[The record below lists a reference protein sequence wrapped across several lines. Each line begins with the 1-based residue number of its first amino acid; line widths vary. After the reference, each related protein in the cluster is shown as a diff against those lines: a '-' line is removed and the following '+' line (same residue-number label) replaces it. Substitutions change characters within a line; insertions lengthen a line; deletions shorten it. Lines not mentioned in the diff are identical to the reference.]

1 MRAPAFPADR
11 FPDRVTLC
19 CLAALVLFGL
29 LRLVGA
35 SPASFSSLEGTLAG
49 YYFSFV
55 PASQATYLY
64 APLFEIS
71 TSASFRHSTWCSSV
85 LRRTSRQGAFRDIF
99 GQTMAASCLFA
110 VTVTLPSLLALAT
123 RSGLAAEALDLA
135 VLGATHFV
143 FDSLFF
149 LVVGL
154 TYQACW
160 LLTSSTPLSLALAI
174 VYGGFD
180 SFISAFGG
188 YHGDLWV
195 GWMLTSYADP
205 SRPLILLAGLVRI
218 LAVVVA
224 LLAFCL
230 LLFRR
235 LDFVEGSETR
245 DL

>member
-1 MRAPAFPADR
+1 M
-11 FPDRVTLC
+11 
-19 CLAALVLFGL
+19 
-29 LRLVGA
+29 
-35 SPASFSSLEGTLAG
+35 
-49 YYFSFV
+49 
-55 PASQATYLY
+55 
-64 APLFEIS
+64 
-71 TSASFRHSTWCSSV
+71 
-85 LRRTSRQGAFRDIF
+85 
-99 GQTMAASCLFA
+99 
-110 VTVTLPSLLALAT
+110 
-123 RSGLAAEALDLA
+123 
-135 VLGATHFV
+135 
-143 FDSLFF
+143 
-149 LVVGL
+149 GL

-160 LLTSSTPLSLALAI
+160 LLTSSAPLSLALAI